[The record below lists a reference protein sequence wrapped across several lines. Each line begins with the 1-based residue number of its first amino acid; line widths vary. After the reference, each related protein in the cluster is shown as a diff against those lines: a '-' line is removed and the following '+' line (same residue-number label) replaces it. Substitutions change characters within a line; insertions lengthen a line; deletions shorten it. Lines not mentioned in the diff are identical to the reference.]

1 MAWAVRD
8 VALLGDRDSYPNLTA
23 AWAIKVNEGPLNY
36 RPLEKQRPPTN
47 ERPRTRPLKLTGGQ
61 KRNVRFVGPG
71 ILSPAGLHHL
81 VPFGISVVRCY
92 YTIINSDITITE
104 RRTK

>member
-36 RPLEKQRPPTN
+36 RPLKGIIVKRIYFFMAMIVCTIALTRSIFAVVEIPYSERVIVWALLLIACGLMIN
-47 ERPRTRPLKLTGGQ
+47 E
-61 KRNVRFVGPG
+61 
-71 ILSPAGLHHL
+71 
-81 VPFGISVVRCY
+81 
-92 YTIINSDITITE
+92 
-104 RRTK
+104 